1 MDFQWVAIAM
11 GDVSWLAVAFI
22 MGYFA
27 HLVKLPPLIGY
38 LCAGFIL
45 NAMGFSG
52 GDMLNVLSDLGIT
65 LLLFAVGLK
74 LDIKSLA
81 KPQIWGVTT
90 IHMLITIGFISLFLV
105 ILKMAGLPMLVELSL
120 SSMVL
125 IGFAL
130 SFSSTVLAVKIL
142 EEKFEMASLHGKI
155 AIGILVMQDLIAVL
169 FLAASEGKLPAW
181 YAAIVIVGLILAKP
195 LLFRVLK
202 TVGYGELL
210 ILFALVIASGG
221 STVFEM
227 VGIKDDLGALFV
239 GVLVA
244 SHSKAK
250 EMAKAIMSFKD
261 IFLVGFFLTI
271 GLAGTPTMAVMAM
284 ATLILPFV
292 VGKSLL
298 FFWLMTRMKVRA
310 RPSFL
315 ATLSLSNFSE
325 FGLIVAAIG
334 VSQGWISNDW
344 LLVIA
349 VALSISFV
357 ILAPISRKDHGLYDK
372 FHQRL
377 LRFQREERMAEDQ
390 MHDHMGAE
398 LAIIGMG
405 RVGSGAY
412 QALKERYGQC
422 VIGIDYD
429 QRSVDRHL
437 AMGRSAIQGNP
448 AEADFW
454 ETFISPPQFK
464 WVLIT
469 LPLGEIALEVVE
481 QIRQHDK
488 TIRIAATARYPKD
501 EEVLKEAGIDEVFNL
516 YTNAGLSFVQFV
528 MSRNEIVTKS
538 SAESNI

>member
-22 MGYFA
+22 MGYLA
-27 HLVKLPPLIGY
+27 HLVKLPPLIGF
-38 LCAGFIL
+38 LCAGFVL

-52 GDMLNVLSDLGIT
+52 GDMLSVLSDLGIT

-81 KPQIWGVTT
+81 KPQIWGVTSL
-90 IHMLITIGFISLFLV
+90 HMMITIGFISLVLV
-105 ILKMAGLPMLVELSL
+105 LLKMAGLPMLMDLSL
-120 SSMVL
+120 TNMVL

-130 SFSSTVLAVKIL
+130 SFSSTVFAVKIL

-155 AIGILVMQDLIAVL
+155 AIGILVMQDLLAVL

-181 YAAIVIVGLILAKP
+181 YAPFVIIGLLLAKP

-210 ILFALVIASGG
+210 ILFGLVIAIGG
-221 STVFEM
+221 STLFEM
-227 VGIKDDLGALFV
+227 VGIKDDLGALFL

-271 GLAGTPTMAVMAM
+271 GLAGTPTMAIMAM
-284 ATLILPFV
+284 AILILPLII
-292 VGKSLL
+292 GKSLL

-315 ATLSLSNFSE
+315 ATLSLSNYSE

-334 VSQGWISNDW
+334 ASQGWISNDW
-344 LLVIA
+344 LLIIA
-349 VALSISFV
+349 VALSISFI

-372 FHQRL
+372 FHERL
-377 LRFQREERMAEDQ
+377 LKYQREERMPEDQ
-390 MHDHMGAE
+390 MHDHKGAE
-398 LAIIGMG
+398 LAVIGMG
-405 RVGSGAY
+405 RVGTGAY
-412 QALKERYGQC
+412 EALKDCHGDC
-422 VIGIDYD
+422 VIGIDFD
-429 QRSVDRHL
+429 QRSVDKHL
-437 AMGRSAIQGNP
+437 EQGRNAIRGNP

-454 ETFISPPQFK
+454 ETFTSPPKFK

-469 LPLGEIALEVVE
+469 LPLGEIGLEVVE
-481 QIRQHDK
+481 QIRMHHKDVK
-488 TIRIAATARYPKD
+488 IAATARYPKD
-501 EEVLKEAGIDEVFNL
+501 EEILKEAGINEVFNM
-516 YTNAGLSFVQFV
+516 YTNAGLSFVQYV
-528 MSRNEIVTKS
+528 MSNNEIETKS
-538 SAESNI
+538 SSEASV